1 RKRAEAMRTPVPM
14 IIGVV
19 CAPVGLVLVFT
30 AVLTPQ
36 WREGLVNLGKST
48 AVKYDGLWESCL
60 ELEDSKQC
68 WPVTTIYQRDESVQ
82 WCRALM
88 LSSLLVCGMGI
99 IMASVGVRCWMD
111 FPLRNVAGA
120 SGVVIILAGSLCITP
135 LALYMSHVQEISPD
149 THTRYRYGN
158 SLYFGWV
165 GSCVQILG
173 GLSLALSFT
182 KPGAGIYDYRPS
194 HSANKRERE
203 REMERWWW
211 VGMRLGGSGGVTRG
225 TKLT

>member
-1 RKRAEAMRTPVPM
+1 MRTPVPM

-173 GLSLALSFT
+173 GLSLALSFSCPQCVQCREARREA
-182 KPGAGIYDYRPS
+182 KRSYPVDY
-194 HSANKRERE
+194 
-203 REMERWWW
+203 
-211 VGMRLGGSGGVTRG
+211 
-225 TKLT
+225 